1 MADRLRVTELD
12 FDTIKNNLKLFLS
25 QQSEFTDYD
34 FEGAGLSTL
43 LDILAYNTHYNAYYL
58 NMVANEAFLDTA
70 LLRDSV
76 VSHAKTLGYTPHS
89 QRASVA
95 TINFTVQSSNSDQ
108 GTLTIP
114 PGYSFLSNQID
125 NRTYN
130 FIVLEDT
137 VVTKA
142 NSQYIFEN
150 LQIAEG
156 QLITY
161 NFVQEQATNPKQIFT
176 LPDPNIDTTTIRVL
190 VRQSLSN
197 TSFEVYNRVDD
208 VNDVTGE
215 DSVYF
220 LQETRGE
227 RYQIYFGNGSIGK
240 AIPDNSVVSVSYLV
254 TNDTQANKANNFI
267 ATAPLVDSNSESI
280 NDFIIEPIVAAAGGA
295 DRESVDSIKLLA
307 PTQFVSQ
314 NRLVTKNDYGS
325 FLQKNY
331 LAADSISVWGG
342 EEQPQKAYGKIFIS
356 IKPKDGFFVSE
367 TEKRRI
373 ITDILQ
379 PKNIVGTNVEIL
391 DPDFLFIK
399 TNSIVKYDRSKTT
412 RNASSIIDSVKNSII
427 NYKNTSINRFGSNF
441 VLSKLENQISTV
453 DNSIIGS
460 ETSIRVEKRI
470 VPILNTTAS
479 YIIDFGVS
487 LNRGTLLNRLVSND
501 FRISDGGVIRI
512 AQIEETPQSFTG
524 VEQILITDPGFGFT
538 STPTVTI
545 TGDGFGATAEARI
558 VNGKVQSIQITN
570 RGVNYTQA
578 VVSIRGGGGVGA
590 SATAL
595 VSGRIGNLRVVFFD
609 ANAEKRII
617 KPNVGNINYDTG
629 LIEIND
635 LNIISLVS
643 GPFLKIDVES
653 ERSIIESSRNIII
666 TIDEFD
672 PTAIIVAVEESDDNY

>member
-1 MADRLRVTELD
+1 MSKRLNVTELD
-12 FDTIKNNLKLFLS
+12 FDAIKSNLKDFLKS
-25 QQSEFTDYD
+25 QSEFTDYD
-34 FEGAGLSTL
+34 FEGSNFNIL

-76 VSHAKTLGYTPHS
+76 VSHAKTLGYTPK
-89 QRASVA
+89 SVSTSKA
-95 TINFTVQSSNSDQ
+95 IINLTVESSNNVPE
-108 GTLTIP
+108 TLTLP
-114 PGYSFLSNQID
+114 RGFVFRSNLID
-125 NRTYN
+125 NRSFSFVT
-130 FIVLEDT
+130 LDDT
-137 VVTKA
+137 IVTKT
-142 NSQYIFEN
+142 NTQFIFED
-150 LQIAEG
+150 LEIFEG
-156 QLITY
+156 QLV
-161 NFVQEQATNPKQIFT
+161 NFVYTFSELDNPKQIFT
-176 LPDPNIDTTTIRVL
+176 IEDENVDTDTITVT
-190 VRQSLSN
+190 VRPSSSN
-197 TSFEVYNRVDD
+197 TDSIVFNR
-208 VNDVTGE
+208 VNDVLDVTA
-215 DSVYF
+215 DAPVFF
-220 LQETRGE
+220 LQETSNRKF
-227 RYQIYFGNGSIGK
+227 QIYFGNDVVGK
-240 AIPDNSVVSVSYLV
+240 KLQDGSVVEVSYLV
-254 TNDTQANKANNFI
+254 SSGI
-267 ATAPLVDSNSESI
+267 DSNGANGFTPTESI
-280 NDFIIEPIVAAAGGA
+280 GNFDSFFVDVVSAASGA
-295 DRESVDSIKLLA
+295 SDRESVDSIKLLA
-307 PTQFVSQ
+307 PSQFVSQ

-325 FLQKNY
+325 FLQRNY
-331 LAADSISVWGG
+331 FPADSISVWGG

-356 IKPKDGFFVSE
+356 IKPKDGFFISE
-367 TEKRRI
+367 SEKRKI
-373 ITDILQ
+373 ITEILQ
-379 PKNIVGTNVEIL
+379 PKNVVGTNVEIL

-399 TNSIVKYDRSKTT
+399 TNSLVKYDKSKTT
-412 RNASSIIDSVKNSII
+412 RTSSSLVDAIRSSVID
-427 NYKNTSINRFGSNF
+427 YKNTSINRFGSNF
-441 VLSKLENQISTV
+441 VLSKLENQLSTV

>member
-1 MADRLRVTELD
+1 
-12 FDTIKNNLKLFLS
+12 
-25 QQSEFTDYD
+25 
-34 FEGAGLSTL
+34 
-43 LDILAYNTHYNAYYL
+43 
-58 NMVANEAFLDTA
+58 
-70 LLRDSV
+70 
-76 VSHAKTLGYTPHS
+76 
-89 QRASVA
+89 
-95 TINFTVQSSNSDQ
+95 
-108 GTLTIP
+108 
-114 PGYSFLSNQID
+114 
-125 NRTYN
+125 
-130 FIVLEDT
+130 
-137 VVTKA
+137 
-142 NSQYIFEN
+142 
-150 LQIAEG
+150 
-156 QLITY
+156 
-161 NFVQEQATNPKQIFT
+161 
-176 LPDPNIDTTTIRVL
+176 
-190 VRQSLSN
+190 
-197 TSFEVYNRVDD
+197 
-208 VNDVTGE
+208 
-215 DSVYF
+215 
-220 LQETRGE
+220 
-227 RYQIYFGNGSIGK
+227 
-240 AIPDNSVVSVSYLV
+240 
-254 TNDTQANKANNFI
+254 
-267 ATAPLVDSNSESI
+267 
-280 NDFIIEPIVAAAGGA
+280 
-295 DRESVDSIKLLA
+295 
-307 PTQFVSQ
+307 
-314 NRLVTKNDYGS
+314 
-325 FLQKNY
+325 
-331 LAADSISVWGG
+331 
-342 EEQPQKAYGKIFIS
+342 
-356 IKPKDGFFVSE
+356 
-367 TEKRRI
+367 
-373 ITDILQ
+373 
-379 PKNIVGTNVEIL
+379 
-391 DPDFLFIK
+391 
-399 TNSIVKYDRSKTT
+399 
-412 RNASSIIDSVKNSII
+412 
-427 NYKNTSINRFGSNF
+427 
-441 VLSKLENQISTV
+441 LENQISTV

>member
-1 MADRLRVTELD
+1 MVDRLRVTELD
-12 FDTIKNNLKLFLS
+12 FDTIKNNLKLFLN

-34 FEGAGLSTL
+34 FEGSGLSTL

-89 QRASVA
+89 QRAPVA
-95 TINFTVQSSNSDQ
+95 TLNFTAQSSNSNQ

-114 PGYSFLSNQID
+114 SGYSFLSNQID
-125 NRTYN
+125 NTTYN

-137 VVTKA
+137 IVTKA

-150 LQIAEG
+150 LQISEG

-161 NFVQEQATNPKQIFT
+161 NFVHDQATNPKQIFT
-176 LPDPNIDTTTIRVL
+176 LPDTNIDTSTIKVL

-197 TSFEVYNRVDD
+197 TNFEIYNRVDEI
-208 VNDVTGE
+208 NDVTGT
-215 DSVYF
+215 DPVFF
-220 LQETRGE
+220 LQETKGQK
-227 RYQIYFGNGSIGK
+227 YQIYFGNNSVGK
-240 AIPDNSVVSVSYLV
+240 SVPDSSVVSVSYLV
-254 TNDTQANKANNFI
+254 TNGTLANKANNFI

-280 NDFIIEPIVAAAGGA
+280 NNFIIEPIVAASGGA
-295 DRESVDSIKLLA
+295 EREAVETIKLLA
-307 PTQFVSQ
+307 PSQFVAQ

-325 FLQKNY
+325 FLQRTY

-342 EEQPQKAYGKIFIS
+342 EEQTQKSYGKIFIS

-373 ITDILQ
+373 ISELIQ

-399 TNSIVKYDRSKTT
+399 TNSIVKYDKNRTT
-412 RNASSIIDSVKNSII
+412 RSASSLIDTVKNSII
-427 NYKNTSINRFGSNF
+427 NYKNNFINKFNSNF
-441 VLSKLENQISTV
+441 ILSKLENQIDLV

-470 VPILNTTAS
+470 EPKLNVSAS
-479 YIIDFGVS
+479 YIIDFGVA
-487 LNRGTLLNRLVSND
+487 LNRGTLLNRLVSNE
-501 FRISDGGVIRI
+501 FRISDGGVIRT

-545 TGDGFGATAEARI
+545 TGDGFGATAEASI
-558 VNGKVQSIQITN
+558 VNGKIQSITVTN
-570 RGVNYTQA
+570 RGVNYTRAVVAISGGGGFGGSATA
-578 VVSIRGGGGVGA
+578 VVSGK
-590 SATAL
+590 
-595 VSGRIGNLRVVFFD
+595 IGNLRVIFFD
-609 ANAEKRII
+609 TNAEKRII
-617 KPNVGNINYDTG
+617 KSNAGTINYETG

-635 LNIISLVS
+635 LNIISLIS
-643 GPFLKIDVES
+643 GPFLKIDVEAQ
-653 ERSIIESSRNIII
+653 RSIIESTRNTII
-666 TIDEFD
+666 TIDEND
-672 PTAIIVAVEESDDNY
+672 PSAIIVAVEEA